1 MAKLQN
7 KRIKNVYGEQQRKV
21 SFVKPTLYKI
31 KTYFRDMSNKRK
43 IFLLSLTI
51 ANIIAMILI
60 GIFTTSIP
68 QSIAMVGL
76 FICNLIAI
84 FVFNFWTRNK
94 LATFIQSGVSF
105 FLILTL
111 VSTAFLIYGNI
122 GIGDSFMI
130 NREIA
135 AVKKDAIKVIST
147 DYADIYINLD
157 KMEAY
162 TISDIA
168 DQKYVNTNK
177 FAPAEDS
184 EYYFLYNVGIQMASS
199 DSQIEDVYI
208 YPPTPH
214 TTTGYDYLLEIKYQN
229 QVYVTKVFLPGYV
242 DLNKNVSATMFALTY
257 ASTSEK
263 YYVVNRID
271 EYLVFQ
277 SEFSTFS
284 TPYKNVK
291 YTSDQEYFYVR
302 YNRYLEAYMESD
314 DYTEIHE
321 SNVKFAKSLLTLS
334 TTINKVNFFW
344 IGEEINGQFV
354 ASIPV
359 MEIVYDNGTCDI
371 AIIKD
376 ISPEDLSSAVT

>member
-7 KRIKNVYGEQQRKV
+7 KRIKNVYGEQQRRV

-31 KTYFRDMSNKRK
+31 KTYFRDMSKKRK

-184 EYYFLYNVGIQMASS
+184 EYYFLYNVGIQMASP

-214 TTTGYDYLLEIKYQN
+214 TTTGYDYLLEIKYRN

-314 DYTEIHE
+314 DYTEIQE
-321 SNVKFAKSLLTLS
+321 NNVKFAKSLLTLS

>member
-7 KRIKNVYGEQQRKV
+7 KRIKNVYGEQQRRV

-31 KTYFRDMSNKRK
+31 KTYFRDMSKKRK

-184 EYYFLYNVGIQMASS
+184 EYYFLYNVGIQMASP

-214 TTTGYDYLLEIKYQN
+214 TTTGYDYLLEIKYRN

-242 DLNKNVSATMFALTY
+242 DLNKNVSATMFALIY

-314 DYTEIHE
+314 DYTEIQE
-321 SNVKFAKSLLTLS
+321 NNVKFAKSLLTLS